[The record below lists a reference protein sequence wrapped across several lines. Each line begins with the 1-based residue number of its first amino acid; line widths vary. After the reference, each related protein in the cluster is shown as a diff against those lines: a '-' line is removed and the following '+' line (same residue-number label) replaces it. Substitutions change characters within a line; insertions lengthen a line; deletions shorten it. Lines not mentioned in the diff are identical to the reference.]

1 MPALLFPNI
10 VATIGNTPLV
20 RLNRIAADLPASIYV
35 KAEFFNPLASVK
47 DRIGMAMIEAAERE
61 GRIKPDTV
69 IVEPT
74 SGNTGIALAFV
85 CAQRGYKLM
94 LTMPETMSIERRV
107 LLRML
112 GAEIVLTPGAEGM
125 PGAIRRASEL
135 IAQYGEKG
143 FMPQQF
149 ENPANPLA
157 HETTTAPEIWEQLEH
172 QVDAVVVG
180 VGSSG
185 TITGLTNYFKKV
197 SPHTEFVLAD
207 PQGSILADYIN
218 KGVLRTDAGSWLV
231 EGIGEDFIP
240 AIADF
245 SLTHQA
251 YTVSDKES
259 FDAVRDLLKN
269 EGILAGSSTG
279 TLLNAAIRY
288 CREQTEPKRVVTLAC
303 DSGNKYLSKMYNDY
317 WLLDQGLTERK
328 QWGDLRDFISR
339 RFEDNA
345 IIYTTPTDTLKAVY
359 GKLKLYDVSQLPVL
373 KGDKVIG
380 IVDESDLLLALYSHK
395 YSLDTS
401 VHEIMTTE
409 LTTIPYTAQR
419 DELVEILNAGLVAI
433 IENGHGGFMGLVT
446 RIDFINHLRFEI
458 NSLKLEETFA

>member
-149 ENPANPLA
+149 ENPANPEI
-157 HETTTAPEIWEQLEH
+157 HRRTTAEEIWAATEGKI
-172 QVDAVVVG
+172 DAFVAG
-180 VGSSG
+180 VGTGG
-185 TITGLTNYFKKV
+185 TITGV
-197 SPHTEFVLAD
+197 SEVIKARKAIKTFAVEPASSPVLSGGK
-207 PQGSILADYIN
+207 PGRHRIQ
-218 KGVLRTDAGSWLV
+218 
-231 EGIGEDFIP
+231 GIGAGFVPKNCNMAVIDEVLQVTDDEAFET
-240 AIADF
+240 ARQL
-245 SLTHQA
+245 SLQ
-251 YTVSDKES
+251 
-259 FDAVRDLLKN
+259 
-269 EGILAGSSTG
+269 EGILAGISTG
-279 TLLNAAIRY
+279 ANVWAAM
-288 CREQTEPKRVVTLAC
+288 QVAKRPEFAGKMIVTVGC
-303 DSGNKYLSKMYNDY
+303 SFVERYLS
-317 WLLDQGLTERK
+317 
-328 QWGDLRDFISR
+328 
-339 RFEDNA
+339 
-345 IIYTTPTDTLKAVY
+345 TPLAEKAR
-359 GKLKLYDVSQLPVL
+359 Q
-373 KGDKVIG
+373 
-380 IVDESDLLLALYSHK
+380 E
-395 YSLDTS
+395 
-401 VHEIMTTE
+401 
-409 LTTIPYTAQR
+409 
-419 DELVEILNAGLVAI
+419 
-433 IENGHGGFMGLVT
+433 VT
-446 RIDFINHLRFEI
+446 V
-458 NSLKLEETFA
+458 